1 MDNDDSSKRGKYNE
15 KYDLNALKKLNL
27 IMEDKEYWMT
37 SLQLAKISGREHD
50 KVMRDIRRDIVDKVL
65 NLREYLDTANIGGIK
80 INNELIHDVESF
92 KYQEKEYKDSKG
104 RTQSMYLLNRESSL
118 LCLVRYNF
126 IIQVRVN
133 ALFLR
138 LLDEKRE
145 EIENKCKAYDTLVS
159 GKGVFSMG
167 VVAKSFRLK
176 DEEDNILGRNKLF
189 EILRNNKVLQSSKS
203 NWNIPYQNYIKNG
216 YFRVLFKTV
225 KDDIT
230 IATTRITP
238 KGLEFLHDLIIT
250 LGYSYEG
257 SIREIETFVS
267 NDDYSEDNVEY
278 K

>member
-1 MDNDDSSKRGKYNE
+1 MDNDDGKRGKYNE

-50 KVMRDIRRDIVDKVL
+50 KVMRDIRRDIVDRVL
-65 NLREYLDTANIGGIK
+65 KLREYLDTANIGGIK

-104 RTQSMYLLNRESSL
+104 RTQSMYMLNRESSL

-126 IIQVRVN
+126 VIQVRVN
-133 ALFLR
+133 SLFLR
-138 LLDEKRE
+138 LIDEKRE
-145 EIENKCKAYDTLVS
+145 EMENKCRAYDTLVS

-167 VVAKSFRLK
+167 VVAKSFKLK
-176 DEEDNILGRNKLF
+176 DAEENILGRNKLF

-257 SIREIETFVS
+257 SIHEIETFVS
-267 NDDYSEDNVEY
+267 NDDYSDDNIEY

>member
-1 MDNDDSSKRGKYNE
+1 MYNDDGKRGKYNE

-50 KVMRDIRRDIVDKVL
+50 KVMRDIRRDIVDRVL
-65 NLREYLDTANIGGIK
+65 KLREYLDTANIGGIK
-80 INNELIHDVESF
+80 VNNELIHDVESF

-138 LLDEKRE
+138 LIDEKRE

-167 VVAKSFRLK
+167 VVAKSFKLK
-176 DEEDNILGRNKLF
+176 DAEENILGRNKLF

>member
-50 KVMRDIRRDIVDKVL
+50 KVMRDIRRDIVDKVV

-118 LCLVRYNF
+118 LYLVRYNF

-167 VVAKSFRLK
+167 VVAKSFMLK